1 VAKRFDEAMQA
12 MDSQRADGD
21 GRIRLGGTQARAEGV
36 FLASLFSGK
45 FGVVVFVVCLVALA
59 ALLVSLYA

>member
-1 VAKRFDEAMQA
+1 MAASGLAARKRGP
-12 MDSQRADGD
+12 R
-21 GRIRLGGTQARAEGV
+21 GV